1 VIEITWFKVDDGYAE
16 HPKTLEI
23 SLAASGLW
31 VRCGAWASK
40 YGTDG
45 FIPQKTVWR
54 NCEGSSGNPKTIAKK
69 LVKELCASGF
79 WEEVDSGFRI
89 HDFLDFNFSNAD
101 IQRKREES
109 NARVTAL
116 RERRKRERNSV
127 TRDVKEDSVTPLPN
141 PNPNPNTSN
150 DVLDAGEE
158 NHPEDDASSK
168 PSKRRTSKTLI
179 PDDWHP
185 SEHHVQTAGE
195 RGIDL
200 ATEAEKF
207 KAYAESNAKR
217 YANWDQAFNNWLL
230 NASNFNKPQQQGYRN
245 KAQERYE
252 QNMQRARNAQIT
264 RQAQQPQLT
273 GRKTD
278 NDFGF

>member
-1 VIEITWFKVDDGYAE
+1 MTWFKVDDGYAE
-16 HPKTLEI
+16 HPKTLEV

-54 NCEGSSGNPKTIAKK
+54 NCEGSSGNPKNIAKK

-79 WEEVDSGFRI
+79 WEEVDGGFMI

-127 TRDVKEDSVTPLPN
+127 TRDAKEGSVTPLPN

-158 NHPEDDASSK
+158 NPSEDDSSSK
-168 PSKRRTSKTLI
+168 PSKRRSSKTLI

-185 SEHHVQTAGE
+185 NEHHVQTAGE

-200 ATEAEKF
+200 ANEAQKF
-207 KAYAESNAKR
+207 RAYAESNAKR

-230 NASNFNKPQQQGYRN
+230 NADNFNRPKPGSYTNRAQQ
-245 KAQERYE
+245 RYE
-252 QNMQRARNAQIT
+252 QNMRRVAQAEAVERSE
-264 RQAQQPQLT
+264 RQLQLK
-273 GRKTD
+273 GGSD

>member
-1 VIEITWFKVDDGYAE
+1 MTWFKVDDGYAE

-54 NCEGSSGNPKTIAKK
+54 NCEGSSGNPKNIAKK
-69 LVKELCASGF
+69 LVKELCSSGF
-79 WEEVDSGFRI
+79 WEEVDGGFMI

-116 RERRKRERNSV
+116 RERRKRERNIV
-127 TRDVKEDSVTPLPN
+127 TRDVKEESVTPLPNPN

-158 NHPEDDASSK
+158 NPSEAATSSK
-168 PSKRRTSKTLI
+168 PSKSRTSKTLI
-179 PDDWHP
+179 PDGWHP
-185 SEHHVQTAGE
+185 SEHHVKVAAE
-195 RGIDL
+195 KHIDL
-200 ATEAEKF
+200 ATEYEKF
-207 KAYAESNAKR
+207 RAYSESNAKR

-230 NASNFNKPQQQGYRN
+230 NCDNFNRSQHGYVNRAQQ
-245 KAQERYE
+245 RYE
-252 QNMQRARNAQIT
+252 ANLSRVRTAEMASGVS
-264 RQAQQPQLT
+264 QPQLT
-273 GRKTD
+273 GGSS
-278 NDFGF
+278 NDFGY

>member
-1 VIEITWFKVDDGYAE
+1 VTWFKVDDGYAE

-79 WEEVDSGFRI
+79 WEEVDGGFRI

-127 TRDVKEDSVTPLPN
+127 TRDAKEESVTPLPN
-141 PNPNPNTSN
+141 PNPNPNHNTSN
-150 DVLDAGEE
+150 DVLDAGEN
-158 NHPEDDASSK
+158 NHSDGDTS
-168 PSKRRTSKTLI
+168 SKRRTSKTLI
-179 PDDWHP
+179 PEDWHP

-230 NASNFNKPQQQGYRN
+230 NCQNFNKPKHGYVN
-245 KAQERYE
+245 KAQQRYE
-252 QNMQRARNAQIT
+252 QNMRRVRNAEISE
-264 RQAQQPQLT
+264 RSKQPQLT
-273 GRKTD
+273 GGSD
-278 NDFGF
+278 NAFGF